1 MQLKQQLKLGQS
13 LVMTPQLQLAIR
25 LLQYSRL
32 ELSDELRR
40 EVDQNPVLGEEF
52 DGPVSARGLNEE
64 RERASASV
72 GISELTPG
80 ALKSIDWDQLLENRN
95 QVRGGLGGGGED
107 APGLDQTLSRKE
119 SLADHLRWQL
129 RLSDFNDVERAF
141 AESVIANLDDNGF
154 LVLGD
159 DNETLAELE
168 REFVKDPS
176 NAYVSLN
183 LGILYADAEDS
194 VRARAYLARYCGLDL
209 DEATRAESAALLAQV
224 GVTIAELRGL
234 AEQLA
239 KRTEASPEKQGVLRA
254 LLTAA
259 RAGAAGAFQDLESF
273 AVAHDVDIA
282 PLRSLRHELRVRAT
296 LKAPGLASRVGDSVY
311 AALMEAR
318 FNDARDA
325 LLRLRGE
332 DVEPHQR
339 EQALS
344 LLRALE
350 QRLERASDSPA
361 FADCAAD
368 ETGDLALA
376 ALAEHVGLDPEDA
389 PEVLRAMQQWDPVG
403 VCARNVQECLLA
415 QAEAF
420 GYGDLEMTILR
431 EHMPS
436 LERRRYDLIAKAL
449 GLPLEDVQDAVR
461 DIRELKSRPARDY
474 VEVDERGVMAVPDVF
489 VTREGDAWVVADNPT
504 GAERVGINTKLAE
517 TLMKNPDLK
526 DYVTEKLR
534 DAQWLVRALEQRRRS
549 IVRVMEAIVQRQLPF
564 FEQGPEHLR
573 PMVLKDI
580 AEVVGMHESTVSRVT
595 SQKYVST
602 PHGLV
607 ELKHFFGAAVKGHAD
622 EDMTTDKVKRELKRL
637 LDAELPS
644 APLSDQTLTEQ
655 LQQVMGVVLARR
667 TVAKYREALGYASS
681 SARKRTI

>member
-32 ELSDELRR
+32 ELADELRR
-40 EVDQNPVLGEEF
+40 EVDQNPVLGEEH
-52 DGPVSARGLNEE
+52 DAPVSARGVNEE
-64 RERASASV
+64 HDRSASA
-72 GISELTPG
+72 SELTPG

-129 RLSDFNDVERAF
+129 RLSDFSEVERAF

-168 REFVKDPS
+168 REFVKDPC
-176 NAYVSLN
+176 NAHVSFN
-183 LGILYADAEDS
+183 LGILYADAEDPL
-194 VRARAYLARYCGLDL
+194 RARAHLERYCGLDL
-209 DEATRAESAALLAQV
+209 DESTGLESGVLLTRIRAAN
-224 GVTIAELRGL
+224 AELRVM
-234 AEQLA
+234 AERLA
-239 KRTEASPEKQGVLRA
+239 KQTEAIPEKQSVLRA

-259 RAGAAGAFQDLESF
+259 RAGAPGAFQDLESF
-273 AVAHDVDIA
+273 AIAHDVDVHG
-282 PLRSLRHELRVRAT
+282 LRDIRHELRRQAT
-296 LKAPGLASRVGDSVY
+296 LKAKELASRVADSLY
-311 AALMEAR
+311 AALLDSR
-318 FNDARDA
+318 FVDARDA

-332 DVEPHQR
+332 DLEPHQR
-339 EQALS
+339 EQALA
-344 LLRALE
+344 LLRALQ
-350 QRLERASDSPA
+350 QRLPQKSETPLSDLSEEDPDASLSV
-361 FADCAAD
+361 
-368 ETGDLALA
+368 
-376 ALAEHVGLDPEDA
+376 LAERVGLDPEDA
-389 PEVLRAMQQWDPVG
+389 PEVLRVMQQWDPVG

-415 QAEAF
+415 QADAF
-420 GYGDLEMTILR
+420 GYGDLEKTILR
-431 EHMPS
+431 DHMPS

-449 GLPLEDVQDAVR
+449 DVPLEDIQDAVR

-474 VEVDERGVMAVPDVF
+474 VDVDERGVMAVPDVF
-489 VTREGDAWVVADNPT
+489 VTREGSTWVVADNPT

-517 TLMKNPDLK
+517 SLMKNPELK
-526 DYVTEKLR
+526 DYVSEKLR

-549 IVRVMEAIVQRQLPF
+549 IVRVTEAIVQRQLPF
-564 FEQGPEHLR
+564 FELGPDHMR

-637 LDAELPS
+637 LDSEDAN
-644 APLSDQTLTEQ
+644 APLSDQALTEQ
-655 LQQVMGVVLARR
+655 LHEAMGVALARR

-681 SARKRTI
+681 SARRRTI